1 MSKELSP
8 LELGRIMNHAKLE
21 TVLQVLKLAQNGVA
35 TESEFRTSIEIVRE
49 MIEYGPMPESQV
61 TL

>member
-1 MSKELSP
+1 
-8 LELGRIMNHAKLE
+8 MNRAKLE

-35 TESEFRTSIEIVRE
+35 TESEFRTSNEIVRE
-49 MIEYGPMPESQV
+49 MIAYGPMPESQV